1 MFELMILNECIRSLS
16 KNTNITIFVGG
27 GIGDFSGHGLA
38 EYKVDLKMSES
49 GHSNIFEI

>member
-1 MFELMILNECIRSLS
+1 MFELKILNECIRSLS

-27 GIGDFSGHGLA
+27 GTGDFSGYGLA
-38 EYKVDLKMSES
+38 IHLKMSES